1 MVSVAVDDEFV
12 RREIE
17 LVALRHADAEEPQ
30 AGDRQEDIELV
41 GHVEHRPAVAHR
53 AQAPGGAR
61 SNGYVVEHRSP
72 SLLRGGDA
80 VRKPRR
86 RTSVGEA
93 KNRQRREEARR
104 RLLELRDQ
112 LKLKRARLDA
122 VPGVRVNGAERL
134 AFERGLAPVVHEHRL
149 QRRRI
154 EGRWRTPEQRDARR
168 RRIVGEPDARGER
181 DVDADGRMRGD
192 PRRSAD
198 AIVEAVTDEQRIGGV
213 PGESPSRVLGRERA
227 GLDAVARDAGPTVA
241 LERLLVKEAA
251 TLFEPLDQ
259 AIELGR
265 AVKLFGIAV
274 EGEWVRLPRGARYA
288 LRSAGSSGS
297 RIPWKGSQRRVRT

>member
-1 MVSVAVDDEFV
+1 MVSVPSMMNSCVG
-12 RREIE
+12 R
-17 LVALRHADAEEPQ
+17 LSLLRSDTLTPKNRKPGIGRKILNSLDTSSIGPLWH
-30 AGDRQEDIELV
+30 I
-41 GHVEHRPAVAHR
+41 AHKP
-53 AQAPGGAR
+53 PGGAG
-61 SNGYVVEHRSP
+61 SNGHVVEHRSP

-80 VRKPRR
+80 IRKPRR
-86 RTSVGEA
+86 RTSVGEEE
-93 KNRQRREEARR
+93 KRQRREEARR

-154 EGRWRTPEQRDARR
+154 DGRWRTPEQRDARR

-181 DVDADGRMRGD
+181 DVDADGRMLGD

-213 PGESPSRVLGRERA
+213 PGESPSRVPGRERA
-227 GLDAVARDAGPTVA
+227 GLDAVARDAGPAVA
-241 LERLLVKEAA
+241 LEGLLVKEAA
-251 TLFEPLDQ
+251 TLFEPLRP
-259 AIELGR
+259 GNR
-265 AVKLFGIAV
+265 AWPRREAV
-274 EGEWVRLPRGARYA
+274 RD
-288 LRSAGSSGS
+288 RS
-297 RIPWKGSQRRVRT
+297 RR